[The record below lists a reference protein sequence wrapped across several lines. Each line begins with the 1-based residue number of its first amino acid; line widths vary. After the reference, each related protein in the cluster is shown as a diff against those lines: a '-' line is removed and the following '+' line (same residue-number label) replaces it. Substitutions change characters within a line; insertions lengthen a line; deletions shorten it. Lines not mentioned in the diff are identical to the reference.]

1 MERDLAV
8 FGYSFAM
15 ENFNSHAHVERDG
28 GEIQLR
34 DQDGNFNSHAHVER
48 DEELDKIISNT
59 KISTHTLTWSVTPAS
74 QLQEQG
80 LFISTHTL
88 TWSVTMTCLLVYLKL
103 SISTHTLTWS
113 VTNNTGSMKK
123 YRHQISTHTLTW
135 SVTKCQIS
143 YTLYRAF
150 QLTRSR
156 GA

>member
-8 FGYSFAM
+8 FGYIFAM

-48 DEELDKIISNT
+48 DDTNSGN
-59 KISTHTLTWSVTPAS
+59 IST
-74 QLQEQG
+74 
-80 LFISTHTL
+80 
-88 TWSVTMTCLLVYLKL
+88 
-103 SISTHTLTWS
+103 
-113 VTNNTGSMKK
+113 
-123 YRHQISTHTLTW
+123 
-135 SVTKCQIS
+135 
-143 YTLYRAF
+143 YTEF

>member
-8 FGYSFAM
+8 FGYIFAM

-88 TWSVTMTCLLVYLKL
+88 TWSVT
-103 SISTHTLTWS
+103 
-113 VTNNTGSMKK
+113 NNTGSMKK